1 MVVSGVNRRLWLVRR
16 MALLALRGRV
26 RHAGSLWAGLLAVEE
41 YPAVGDATRGA
52 AYR

>member
-26 RHAGSLWAGLLAVEE
+26 RHADRFGLDYWLWKN
-41 YPAVGDATRGA
+41 TRPLGTLPG
-52 AYR
+52 